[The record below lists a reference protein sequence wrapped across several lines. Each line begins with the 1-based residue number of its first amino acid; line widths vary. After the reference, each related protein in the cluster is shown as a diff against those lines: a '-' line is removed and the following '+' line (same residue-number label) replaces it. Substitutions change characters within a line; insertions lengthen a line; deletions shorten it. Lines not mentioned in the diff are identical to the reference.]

1 MAGDL
6 TRQGDTAGRGRA
18 PGKRNPLHNAPVQ
31 PRLAPCFFCYDEKGS
46 NMTSVGVRR
55 SRRLGR
61 GGIRRLVP
69 LAAVATA
76 GALLLSACGGSGSDS
91 GGNSKSLTF
100 WISTVP
106 GQDAGWKKMVA
117 QYKKETGVD
126 VKLVNIPYDGYAP
139 KLRNAAQANSLP
151 DVATVPALDPIWS
164 NKLIDLSDI
173 ANNKSNKINANF
185 LAKDSS
191 GKVLAIPS
199 DVTASGM
206 FINKTLF
213 EKAGVAV
220 PTSPQDTW
228 TWTDFIKAADEVREK
243 TKAKYSLTFDQSPS
257 RLRAM
262 VYEMGGKY
270 VHADSSGKF
279 SVDAAT
285 KKAVDYFVGLNDDKT
300 MPKSVWTSGAD
311 PSAMFQSG
319 DVVAYWSGV
328 WQVPAFAESIKKFE
342 WASVPTPAQPVQASD
357 VNSGGMTVGFN
368 NNADAATAATKFL
381 TWLYEPAHYQ
391 ALCEASGFLPVES
404 GLNPKYPFK
413 SEAAQAAFKLYNESI
428 PLYDPISGY
437 FNSAQTNWVLKGKSL
452 TEDPTKTE
460 LGKAINGQQSADKAL
475 ENIVAGYNQQVGG

>member
-1 MAGDL
+1 M
-6 TRQGDTAGRGRA
+6 R
-18 PGKRNPLHNAPVQ
+18 
-31 PRLAPCFFCYDEKGS
+31 RLA
-46 NMTSVGVRR
+46 
-55 SRRLGR
+55 
-61 GGIRRLVP
+61 P

-76 GALLLSACGGSGSDS
+76 GVMLLSACGGGSGS
-91 GGNSKSLTF
+91 GGTSKSLTF

-117 QYKKETGVD
+117 QYKKETGVNL
-126 VKLVNIPYDGYAP
+126 KLVNIPYDGYTT
-139 KLRNAAQANSLP
+139 KLHNAAQANSLP
-151 DVATVPALDPIWS
+151 DVAAVPALDPIWS
-164 NKLIDLSDI
+164 SKLIDLKSI
-173 ANNKSNKINANF
+173 ANNATNKINANF

-213 EKAGVAV
+213 EKAGVSF
-220 PTSPQDTW
+220 PTSPAKTW
-228 TWTDFIKAADEVREK
+228 TWDDFIKAANEVREK
-243 TKAKYSLTFDQSPS
+243 TKSKYSLTFDQSPS

-262 VYEMGGKY
+262 VYEMGGQY
-270 VHADSSGKF
+270 VHADDSGKF

-285 KKAVDYFVGLNDDKT
+285 KKAVNTFVGWNDDKT

-328 WQVPAFAESIKKFE
+328 WQVASFADSIKKFQ

-357 VNSGGMTVGFN
+357 VNSGGLTVGFN
-368 NNADAATAATKFL
+368 NNADASAAATKFL
-381 TWLYEPAHYQ
+381 SWLYEPAHYQ

-404 GLNPKYPFK
+404 GLTPKYPFK
-413 SEAAQAAFKLYNESI
+413 SEAAQAAYKLYNESI
-428 PLYDPISGY
+428 PLYAPISGY
-437 FNSAQTNWVLKGKSL
+437 FSSAQSNWVLKGKTL

>member
-1 MAGDL
+1 
-6 TRQGDTAGRGRA
+6 
-18 PGKRNPLHNAPVQ
+18 
-31 PRLAPCFFCYDEKGS
+31 
-46 NMTSVGVRR
+46 MTTVGVRR

-61 GGIRRLVP
+61 GGISRLVP
-69 LAAVATA
+69 LAAGAAA
-76 GALLLSACGGSGSDS
+76 GALLLSACGSGSGS
-91 GGNSKSLTF
+91 GGTSKSLTF

-117 QYKKETGVD
+117 QYKKETGVN
-126 VKLVNIPYDGYAP
+126 VKLVNIPYDGYTT
-139 KLRNAAQANSLP
+139 KLHNAAQANSLP
-151 DVATVPALDPIWS
+151 DVAAVPALDPIWS
-164 NKLIDLSDI
+164 SKLIDLSSI
-173 ANNKSNKINANF
+173 ANNKTNKINANF
-185 LAKDSS
+185 VAKDSS
-191 GKVLAIPS
+191 GKVLSIPS

-206 FINKTLF
+206 FINKSLF
-213 EKAGVAV
+213 EEAGVSF
-220 PTSPQDTW
+220 PTSPDKTW
-228 TWTDFIKAADEVREK
+228 TWDDFIAAANKVREK

-270 VHADSSGKF
+270 VHADDSGKF
-279 SVDAAT
+279 SVDEAT
-285 KKAVDYFVGLNDDKT
+285 KKAVNTFVGWNDDKT

-319 DVVAYWSGV
+319 DVVAFWSGV

-368 NNADAATAATKFL
+368 NNGDAATAATKFL
-381 TWLYEPAHYQ
+381 SWLYEPAHYQ

-404 GLNPKYPFK
+404 GLNPKYPFT

-428 PLYDPISGY
+428 PLYAPISGY
-437 FNSAQTNWVLKGKSL
+437 FSGAQTNWVLKGKSL

>member
-1 MAGDL
+1 
-6 TRQGDTAGRGRA
+6 
-18 PGKRNPLHNAPVQ
+18 
-31 PRLAPCFFCYDEKGS
+31 
-46 NMTSVGVRR
+46 MTTVGVRR

-61 GGIRRLVP
+61 GGIRRLVR

-91 GGNSKSLTF
+91 GGNAKSLTF

-206 FINKTLF
+206 FINETLF
-213 EKAGVAV
+213 KKAGVSF
-220 PTSPQDTW
+220 PTSPQKTW
-228 TWTDFIKAADEVREK
+228 TWTDFIAAANKVREK
-243 TKAKYSLTFDQSPS
+243 TGAKYSLTFDQSPS

-279 SVDAAT
+279 SADAAT
-285 KKAVDYFVGLNDDKT
+285 KKAVNYFVGLNDDKT

-328 WQVPAFAESIKKFE
+328 WQVPAFAESIKKFD

-357 VNSGGMTVGFN
+357 VNSGGLTVGFN
-368 NNADAATAATKFL
+368 NNGEAATAATKFL
-381 TWLYEPAHYQ
+381 SWLYEPAHYQ

-404 GLNPKYPFK
+404 GLNPKYPFT

-428 PLYDPISGY
+428 PLYAPISGY
-437 FNSAQTNWVLKGKSL
+437 FNTAQTNWVLKGKSL

>member
-1 MAGDL
+1 
-6 TRQGDTAGRGRA
+6 
-18 PGKRNPLHNAPVQ
+18 
-31 PRLAPCFFCYDEKGS
+31 
-46 NMTSVGVRR
+46 MTNVGVRR
-55 SRRLGR
+55 SRRLG
-61 GGIRRLVP
+61 GGIGRLVP

-76 GALLLSACGGSGSDS
+76 GALLLSACGSGSDS
-91 GGNSKSLTF
+91 GGTSKSLTF

-117 QYKKETGVD
+117 QYKKETGVN
-126 VKLVNIPYDGYAP
+126 VKLVNIPYDGYAT
-139 KLRNAAQANSLP
+139 KLHNAAQANSLP
-151 DVATVPALDPIWS
+151 DVAAVPALDPIWS
-164 NKLIDLSDI
+164 SKLIDLSSI
-173 ANNKSNKINANF
+173 ANNKTNKINANF

-191 GKVLAIPS
+191 GKVLSIPS
-199 DVTASGM
+199 DVTASGLY
-206 FINKTLF
+206 INKSLF
-213 EKAGVAV
+213 EKAGVSF
-220 PTSPQDTW
+220 PTSPQNTW

-262 VYEMGGKY
+262 VYEMGGQY
-270 VHADSSGKF
+270 VHADDSGKF
-279 SVDAAT
+279 SVDDAT
-285 KKAVDYFVGLNDDKT
+285 KKAVNTFVGWNDDKT

-368 NNADAATAATKFL
+368 NNADASAAAKKFL
-381 TWLYEPAHYQ
+381 SWLYEPAHYQ

-404 GLNPKYPFK
+404 GLNPTYPFK

-428 PLYDPISGY
+428 PLYAPISGY
-437 FNSAQTNWVLKGKSL
+437 FNGAQTNWVLKGKSL

>member
-1 MAGDL
+1 
-6 TRQGDTAGRGRA
+6 
-18 PGKRNPLHNAPVQ
+18 
-31 PRLAPCFFCYDEKGS
+31 
-46 NMTSVGVRR
+46 MTTVGVRR
-55 SRRLGR
+55 SRRIGP
-61 GGIRRLVP
+61 GGMRRLAP

-76 GALLLSACGGSGSDS
+76 GALLLTACGGDSDS
-91 GGNSKSLTF
+91 GGTSKSLTF

-117 QYKKETGVD
+117 DYKKETGVA
-126 VKLVNIPYDGYAP
+126 VKLVNIPYDGYTT
-139 KLRNAAQANSLP
+139 KLHNAAQANSLP
-151 DVATVPALDPIWS
+151 DVAAVPALDPIWS
-164 NKLIDLSDI
+164 NKLIDLASI
-173 ANNKSNKINANF
+173 ANNATNKINPNF

-206 FINKTLF
+206 YINKTLF
-213 EKAGVAV
+213 EKAGVSYPA
-220 PTSPQDTW
+220 SPDKTW
-228 TWTDFIKAADEVREK
+228 TWTDFIKAANEVREK

-262 VYEMGGKY
+262 VYEMGGQY
-270 VHADSSGKF
+270 VHADDSGKF
-279 SVDAAT
+279 SVDEAT
-285 KKAVDYFVGLNDDKT
+285 KKAVNTFVGWNDDKT

-328 WQVPAFAESIKKFE
+328 WQVPAFADSIKKFE
-342 WASVPTPAQPVQASD
+342 WASVPTPAEPVQASD
-357 VNSGGMTVGFN
+357 VNSGGNVVGFN
-368 NNADAATAATKFL
+368 NNADASAAAKKFL
-381 TWLYEPAHYQ
+381 SWLYEPAHYQ

-404 GLNPKYPFK
+404 GLNPTYPFK

-428 PLYDPISGY
+428 PLYAPISGY
-437 FNSAQTNWVLKGKSL
+437 FNGAQTNWVLKGKSL

>member
-1 MAGDL
+1 
-6 TRQGDTAGRGRA
+6 
-18 PGKRNPLHNAPVQ
+18 
-31 PRLAPCFFCYDEKGS
+31 
-46 NMTSVGVRR
+46 MTSVGVRR

-61 GGIRRLVP
+61 GGIRRVVP

-76 GALLLSACGGSGSDS
+76 GALLLSACGSGSDS
-91 GGNSKSLTF
+91 GGNAKSLTF

-106 GQDAGWKKMVA
+106 GQDAGWKNAVA
-117 QYKKETGVD
+117 QYKKETGVAI
-126 VKLVNIPYDGYAP
+126 KLVNIPYDGYP
-139 KLRNAAQANSLP
+139 TKLHNAAQANSLP

-164 NKLIDLSDI
+164 SKLIDLSSI

-199 DVTASGM
+199 DVTASGLY
-206 FINKTLF
+206 INKTLF
-213 EKAGVAV
+213 EKAGVTFPA
-220 PTSPQDTW
+220 SPQKTW
-228 TWTDFIKAADEVREK
+228 TWTDFIKAANTVREK

-279 SVDAAT
+279 SVDEAT
-285 KKAVDYFVGLNDDKT
+285 KKAVNTFVGWNDDKT

-357 VNSGGMTVGFN
+357 VNSGGLTVGFN
-368 NNADAATAATKFL
+368 NNGEAATAASKFL
-381 TWLYEPAHYQ
+381 SWLYEPAHYQ

-404 GLNPKYPFK
+404 GLNPKYPFT
-413 SEAAQAAFKLYNESI
+413 SPAAQAAFKLYNESI
-428 PLYDPISGY
+428 PLYAPISGY
-437 FNSAQTNWVLKGKSL
+437 FNTAQTEWVLKGKSL

-460 LGKAINGQQSADKAL
+460 LGKAINGQQSPDKAL

>member
-1 MAGDL
+1 MAGDP
-6 TRQGDTAGRGRA
+6 TRQGDAAGRGRA
-18 PGKRNPLHNAPVQ
+18 PGKRNSLHNAPVP
-31 PRLAPCFFCYDEKGS
+31 PRLAPCFFRNDEKGS
-46 NMTSVGVRR
+46 KMTTVGVRR

-61 GGIRRLVP
+61 GGMRRLVP

-76 GALLLSACGGSGSDS
+76 GALLLSACGSGSGS
-91 GGNSKSLTF
+91 GGNAKSLTF

-117 QYKKETGVD
+117 QYKKEKGVN
-126 VKLVNIPYDGYAP
+126 VKLVNIPYDGYST
-139 KLRNAAQANSLP
+139 KLHNAAQANSLP

-164 NKLIDLSDI
+164 SKLIDLSSI

-199 DVTASGM
+199 DVTASGL
-206 FINKTLF
+206 FINQTLF
-213 EKAGVAV
+213 KKAGVSFPA
-220 PTSPQDTW
+220 SPQKTW
-228 TWTDFIKAADEVREK
+228 TWTDFIAAANKVREK
-243 TKAKYSLTFDQSPS
+243 TGAKYSLTFDQSPS

-270 VHADSSGKF
+270 IHADSSGKF
-279 SVDAAT
+279 SADAAT
-285 KKAVDYFVGLNDDKT
+285 KKAVNTFVGWNDDKT

-311 PSAMFQSG
+311 PAAMFQSG

-328 WQVPAFAESIKKFE
+328 WQVPAFAESIKKFD

-357 VNSGGMTVGFN
+357 VNSGGLTVGFN
-368 NNADAATAATKFL
+368 NNGDAATAATKFL
-381 TWLYEPAHYQ
+381 SWLYEPAHYQ

-404 GLNPKYPFK
+404 GLNPKYPFT

-428 PLYDPISGY
+428 PLYAPISGY
-437 FNSAQTNWVLKGKSL
+437 FNTAQTNWVLKGKSL

-475 ENIVAGYNQQVGG
+475 QNIVDGYNQQVGG

>member
-1 MAGDL
+1 
-6 TRQGDTAGRGRA
+6 
-18 PGKRNPLHNAPVQ
+18 
-31 PRLAPCFFCYDEKGS
+31 
-46 NMTSVGVRR
+46 MTTVGVRR

-69 LAAVATA
+69 LAAVASA
-76 GALLLSACGGSGSDS
+76 GALLLSACGSGSDS

-117 QYKKETGVD
+117 QYKKETGVS
-126 VKLVNIPYDGYAP
+126 VKLVNIPYDGYTT
-139 KLRNAAQANSLP
+139 KLHNAAQANSLP

-164 NKLIDLSDI
+164 NKLIDLKSI

-206 FINKTLF
+206 FINKSLF
-213 EKAGVAV
+213 KKAGVSFPA
-220 PTSPQDTW
+220 SPQKTW
-228 TWTDFIKAADEVREK
+228 TWTDFIAAANKVREK
-243 TKAKYSLTFDQSPS
+243 TGAKYSLTFDQSPS

-279 SVDAAT
+279 SADAAT
-285 KKAVDYFVGLNDDKT
+285 KKAVKYFVGLNDDKT

-311 PSAMFQSG
+311 PAAMFQSG

-328 WQVPAFAESIKKFE
+328 WQVPAFAESIKKFD

-357 VNSGGMTVGFN
+357 VNSGGLTVGFN
-368 NNADAATAATKFL
+368 NNGDAATAGTKFL
-381 TWLYEPAHYQ
+381 SWLYEPAHYQ

-404 GLNPKYPFK
+404 GLNPKYPFT

-428 PLYDPISGY
+428 PLYAPISGY
-437 FNSAQTNWVLKGKSL
+437 FNTAQTNWVLKGKSI

-475 ENIVAGYNQQVGG
+475 QNIVDGYNQQVGG

>member
-1 MAGDL
+1 
-6 TRQGDTAGRGRA
+6 
-18 PGKRNPLHNAPVQ
+18 
-31 PRLAPCFFCYDEKGS
+31 
-46 NMTSVGVRR
+46 MTTVGVRR

-69 LAAVATA
+69 LAAGAAA
-76 GALLLSACGGSGSDS
+76 GALLLSACGSGSDS
-91 GGNSKSLTF
+91 GGTSKSLTF

-106 GQDAGWKKMVA
+106 GQDAGWKKVVA
-117 QYKKETGVD
+117 DYKKDAGVS
-126 VKLVNIPYDGYAP
+126 VKLVNIPYDGYAT
-139 KLRNAAQANSLP
+139 KLHNAAQANSLP
-151 DVATVPALDPIWS
+151 DVAAVPALDPIWS
-164 NKLIDLSDI
+164 SKLIDLASI
-173 ANNKSNKINANF
+173 ANNKANKINANF

-199 DVTASGM
+199 DVTASGLY
-206 FINKTLF
+206 INKSLF
-213 EKAGVAV
+213 EKAGVAF
-220 PTSPQDTW
+220 PASPDKTW
-228 TWTDFIKAADEVREK
+228 TWTDFIAAANKVREK

-262 VYEMGGKY
+262 VYEMGGQY

-279 SVDAAT
+279 SVDEAT
-285 KKAVDYFVGLNDDKT
+285 KKAVNTFVGWNDDKT

-357 VNSGGMTVGFN
+357 VNSGGNVVGFN
-368 NNADAATAATKFL
+368 NNADASAAAKKFL
-381 TWLYEPAHYQ
+381 SWLYEPAHYQ

-404 GLNPKYPFK
+404 GLNPKYPFT

-428 PLYDPISGY
+428 PLYAPISGY
-437 FNSAQTNWVLKGKSL
+437 FNGAQTNWVLKGKSL

>member
-1 MAGDL
+1 
-6 TRQGDTAGRGRA
+6 
-18 PGKRNPLHNAPVQ
+18 
-31 PRLAPCFFCYDEKGS
+31 
-46 NMTSVGVRR
+46 MTTVGVRR
-55 SRRLGR
+55 SSRLGR
-61 GGIRRLVP
+61 GGMRRLVP
-69 LAAVATA
+69 LAAVASA
-76 GALLLSACGGSGSDS
+76 GALLLSACGGGGDS
-91 GGNSKSLTF
+91 GGTSKSLTF

-117 QYKKETGVD
+117 QYKKEAGVD
-126 VKLVNIPYDGYAP
+126 VKLVNIPYDGYTA
-139 KLRNAAQANSLP
+139 KLHNAAQANSLP
-151 DVATVPALDPIWS
+151 DVAAVPALDPIWS
-164 NKLIDLSDI
+164 SKLVDLKSI
-173 ANNKSNKINANF
+173 ANNATNKINPNF

-206 FINKTLF
+206 FINKSLF
-213 EKAGVAV
+213 EKAGVSF
-220 PTSPQDTW
+220 PTSPAKTW
-228 TWTDFIKAADEVREK
+228 TWDDFIKAANEVREK

-262 VYEMGGKY
+262 VYEMGGQY
-270 VHADSSGKF
+270 VHADDSGKF

-285 KKAVDYFVGLNDDKT
+285 KKAVNTFVGWNDDKT

-357 VNSGGMTVGFN
+357 VNSGGLTVGFN
-368 NNADAATAATKFL
+368 NNADASAAATKFL
-381 TWLYEPAHYQ
+381 SWLYEPAHYQ

-413 SEAAQAAFKLYNESI
+413 SEAAQAAYKLYNESI
-428 PLYDPISGY
+428 PLYAPISGY
-437 FNSAQTNWVLKGKSL
+437 FSSAQSNWVLKGKTL

>member
-1 MAGDL
+1 MI
-6 TRQGDTAGRGRA
+6 T
-18 PGKRNPLHNAPVQ
+18 
-31 PRLAPCFFCYDEKGS
+31 
-46 NMTSVGVRR
+46 VGVRR

-61 GGIRRLVP
+61 GGMRRLVP

-76 GALLLSACGGSGSDS
+76 GGLLLSACGGGSES
-91 GGNSKSLTF
+91 GGTSKNLTF

-117 QYKKETGVD
+117 QYEKETGVK
-126 VKLVNIPYDGYAP
+126 VKLVNIPYDGYTT
-139 KLRNAAQANSLP
+139 KLHNAAQANSLP
-151 DVATVPALDPIWS
+151 DAATVPALDPIWS
-164 NKLIDLSDI
+164 NKLIDLSSI
-173 ANNKSNKINANF
+173 ADKKSNNINANF
-185 LAKDSS
+185 LAKDKS

-206 FINKTLF
+206 FINKSLF
-213 EKAGVAV
+213 EKAGVSF
-220 PTSPQDTW
+220 PTSPQKTW
-228 TWTDFIKAADEVREK
+228 TWTEFIKAADKVREK

-270 VHADSSGKF
+270 VHADDSGKF

-285 KKAVDYFVGLNDDKT
+285 KKAVNTFVGWNDDKT

-357 VNSGGMTVGFN
+357 VNSGGLTVGFN
-368 NNADAATAATKFL
+368 NNADAATAAKKFL

-404 GLNPKYPFK
+404 GLSPKYPFK

-437 FNSAQTNWVLKGKSL
+437 FNGAQTQWVLNGKSL

>member
-1 MAGDL
+1 
-6 TRQGDTAGRGRA
+6 
-18 PGKRNPLHNAPVQ
+18 
-31 PRLAPCFFCYDEKGS
+31 
-46 NMTSVGVRR
+46 MTTVGVRR

-61 GGIRRLVP
+61 GGMRRLVP

-76 GALLLSACGGSGSDS
+76 GALLLSACGSGSES
-91 GGNSKSLTF
+91 GGTSKSLTF

-117 QYKKETGVD
+117 QYKKEAGVD
-126 VKLVNIPYDGYAP
+126 VKLVNIPYEGYTT
-139 KLRNAAQANSLP
+139 KLHNAAQANSLP
-151 DVATVPALDPIWS
+151 DVAAVPALDPIWS
-164 NKLIDLSDI
+164 NKLIDLSSI

-206 FINKTLF
+206 FINKSLF
-213 EKAGVAV
+213 EKAGVSF
-220 PTSPQDTW
+220 PTSPEKTW
-228 TWTDFIKAADEVREK
+228 TWKEFIKAANEVRAK

-270 VHADSSGKF
+270 VHADDSGKF
-279 SVDAAT
+279 SADAAT
-285 KKAVDYFVGLNDDKT
+285 KKAVNYFVGLNDDKT

-342 WASVPTPAQPVQASD
+342 WASVPTPAEPVQASD
-357 VNSGGMTVGFN
+357 VNSGGLTVGFN
-368 NNADAATAATKFL
+368 NNADAAAAAEKFL
-381 TWLYEPAHYQ
+381 SWLYEPDHYR

-404 GLNPKYPFK
+404 DLNPKYPFK

-452 TEDPTKTE
+452 TEDPTKAE
-460 LGKAINGQQSADKAL
+460 LGKAINGEQSADKAL

>member
-1 MAGDL
+1 
-6 TRQGDTAGRGRA
+6 
-18 PGKRNPLHNAPVQ
+18 
-31 PRLAPCFFCYDEKGS
+31 
-46 NMTSVGVRR
+46 MTTVGVRR

-61 GGIRRLVP
+61 GGMRRLVP
-69 LAAVATA
+69 LTA
-76 GALLLSACGGSGSDS
+76 GVSAAALLLSACGSGSES
-91 GGNSKSLTF
+91 GGTSKSLTF

-117 QYKKETGVD
+117 QYEKETGVK
-126 VKLVNIPYDGYAP
+126 VKLVNIPYDGYDA

-151 DVATVPALDPIWS
+151 DVAAVPALDPIWS
-164 NKLIDLSDI
+164 NKLIDLSSI
-173 ANNKSNKINANF
+173 ANDKTNKINANF

-191 GKVLAIPS
+191 GKVLSIPS

-206 FINKTLF
+206 FINKSLF
-213 EKAGVAV
+213 EKAGVSF
-220 PTSPQDTW
+220 PTSPDKTW
-228 TWTDFIKAADEVREK
+228 TWTDFIKAANEVREK

-270 VHADSSGKF
+270 VHADDSGKF

-285 KKAVDYFVGLNDDKT
+285 KKAVNTFVGWNDDKT

-357 VNSGGMTVGFN
+357 VNSGGMTVGFD
-368 NNADAATAATKFL
+368 NNADASAAAKKFL
-381 TWLYEPAHYQ
+381 SWLYEPDHYR

-413 SEAAQAAFKLYNESI
+413 SEAAQAAYKLYNESI

-437 FNSAQTNWVLKGKSL
+437 FNSAQTSWVLKGKSL

-475 ENIVAGYNQQVGG
+475 ENIVASYNQQVGG

>member
-1 MAGDL
+1 
-6 TRQGDTAGRGRA
+6 
-18 PGKRNPLHNAPVQ
+18 
-31 PRLAPCFFCYDEKGS
+31 
-46 NMTSVGVRR
+46 MTTVGVRR

-61 GGIRRLVP
+61 GGVRRLVP
-69 LAAVATA
+69 LAAGVSAA
-76 GALLLSACGGSGSDS
+76 ALLLSACGGGDSDS
-91 GGNSKSLTF
+91 GGTSKSLTF

-117 QYKKETGVD
+117 QYEKETGVK
-126 VKLVNIPYDGYAP
+126 VKLVNIPYDGYAT
-139 KLRNAAQANSLP
+139 KLRNSAQANSLP
-151 DVATVPALDPIWS
+151 DVAAVPALDPIWS

-173 ANNKSNKINANF
+173 ANNKTNKINANF
-185 LAKDSS
+185 VAKDSS
-191 GKVLAIPS
+191 GKVLSIPS

-206 FINKTLF
+206 FINKSLF
-213 EKAGVAV
+213 EKAGVAY
-220 PTSPQDTW
+220 PTSPDKTW
-228 TWTDFIKAADEVREK
+228 SWDEFIKAANEVREK

-270 VHADSSGKF
+270 VHADDSGKF

-285 KKAVDYFVGLNDDKT
+285 KKAVKTFVGWNDDKT

-328 WQVPAFAESIKKFE
+328 WQVAAYSESITKFE

-368 NNADAATAATKFL
+368 NNADAAAAAKKFL
-381 TWLYEPAHYQ
+381 SWLYEPDHYKT
-391 ALCEASGFLPVES
+391 LCETSGFLPVES

-452 TEDPTKTE
+452 ADDPTKAE
-460 LGKAINGQQSADKAL
+460 LGKAINGEQSSDKAL
-475 ENIVAGYNQQVGG
+475 QNIVDGYNQQVGG

>member
-1 MAGDL
+1 
-6 TRQGDTAGRGRA
+6 
-18 PGKRNPLHNAPVQ
+18 
-31 PRLAPCFFCYDEKGS
+31 
-46 NMTSVGVRR
+46 MTSVGVRR

-61 GGIRRLVP
+61 GGIRRVIP

-76 GALLLSACGGSGSDS
+76 GALLLSACGGSGSGS

-117 QYKKETGVD
+117 QYKKEAGVD
-126 VKLVNIPYDGYAP
+126 VKLVNIPYDGYTT
-139 KLRNAAQANSLP
+139 KLHNAAQANSLP
-151 DVATVPALDPIWS
+151 DVAAVPALDPIWS
-164 NKLIDLSDI
+164 NKLIDLSSI

-191 GKVLAIPS
+191 GKVLSIPS
-199 DVTASGM
+199 DVTASGL
-206 FINKTLF
+206 FINETLF
-213 EKAGVAV
+213 KKAGVAF
-220 PTSPQDTW
+220 PTSPSKTW
-228 TWTDFIKAADEVREK
+228 TWKDFIAAANKVREK
-243 TKAKYSLTFDQSPS
+243 TGAKYSLTFDQSPS

-270 VHADSSGKF
+270 VHADDSGKF

-285 KKAVDYFVGLNDDKT
+285 KKAVKYFVGLNDDKT

-328 WQVPAFAESIKKFE
+328 WQVPAFAESIKKFD
-342 WASVPTPAQPVQASD
+342 WASVPTPAEPVQASD

-368 NNADAATAATKFL
+368 NNADAAAAATKFL
-381 TWLYEPAHYQ
+381 SWLYEPAHYQ

-404 GLNPKYPFK
+404 GLNPKYPFT

-428 PLYDPISGY
+428 PLYAPISGY

-475 ENIVAGYNQQVGG
+475 ENIVAGYNQQVGGAS

>member
-1 MAGDL
+1 
-6 TRQGDTAGRGRA
+6 
-18 PGKRNPLHNAPVQ
+18 
-31 PRLAPCFFCYDEKGS
+31 
-46 NMTSVGVRR
+46 MTTVGVRR

-61 GGIRRLVP
+61 GGMRRLVP

-76 GALLLSACGGSGSDS
+76 GALLLSACGGSDSGS

-117 QYKKETGVD
+117 QYKKETGVK

-164 NKLIDLSDI
+164 NKLIDLSSI

-206 FINKTLF
+206 FINETLF
-213 EKAGVAV
+213 KKAGVAF
-220 PTSPQDTW
+220 PTSPQKTW
-228 TWTDFIKAADEVREK
+228 TWTDFIAAANKVREK
-243 TKAKYSLTFDQSPS
+243 TGAKYSLTFDQSPS

-279 SVDAAT
+279 SADAAT
-285 KKAVDYFVGLNDDKT
+285 KKAVNYFVGLNDDKT

-328 WQVPAFAESIKKFE
+328 WQVPAFAESIKKFD

-357 VNSGGMTVGFN
+357 VNSGGLTVGFN
-368 NNADAATAATKFL
+368 NNGDAATAATKFL
-381 TWLYEPAHYQ
+381 SWLYEPAHYQ

-404 GLNPKYPFK
+404 GLNPKYPFT

-428 PLYDPISGY
+428 PLYAPISGY
-437 FNSAQTNWVLKGKSL
+437 FNTAQTNWVLKGKSL

-475 ENIVAGYNQQVGG
+475 ENIVSGYNQQVGG

>member
-1 MAGDL
+1 MKA
-6 TRQGDTAGRGRA
+6 TRPGEAA
-18 PGKRNPLHNAPVQ
+18 PPGKRNLLQNAPVP
-31 PRLAPCFFCYDEKGS
+31 PRLAPCSVQYDEKGS
-46 NMTSVGVRR
+46 KMTSVGVRR

-61 GGIRRLVP
+61 GGIRRVLP

-76 GALLLSACGGSGSDS
+76 GALLLSACGSGSGS
-91 GGNSKSLTF
+91 GGTSKSLTF

-106 GQDAGWKKMVA
+106 GQDAGWKKLVA
-117 QYKKETGVD
+117 QYKKETGVA
-126 VKLVNIPYDGYAP
+126 VKLVNIPYDGYP
-139 KLRNAAQANSLP
+139 TKLHNAAQANSLP
-151 DVATVPALDPIWS
+151 DVAAVPALDPIWS
-164 NKLIDLSDI
+164 SKLIDLSSI

-191 GKVLAIPS
+191 GKVLSIPS
-199 DVTASGM
+199 DVTASGL

-213 EKAGVAV
+213 KQAGVAF
-220 PTSPQDTW
+220 PTSPQNTW
-228 TWTDFIKAADEVREK
+228 TWTDFIAAANKVREK

-262 VYEMGGKY
+262 VYEMGGQY

-279 SVDAAT
+279 SVDDAT
-285 KKAVDYFVGLNDDKT
+285 KKAVNTFVGWNDDKT

-328 WQVPAFAESIKKFE
+328 WQVASFADSIKKFD

-368 NNADAATAATKFL
+368 NNGDAAAAATKFL
-381 TWLYEPAHYQ
+381 SWLYEPAHYQ
-391 ALCEASGFLPVES
+391 VLCETSGFLPVES
-404 GLNPKYPFK
+404 GLNPKYPFT
-413 SEAAQAAFKLYNESI
+413 SEAAQAAFKLYNQEI
-428 PLYDPISGY
+428 PLYAPISGY
-437 FNSAQTNWVLKGKSL
+437 FNTAQTNWVLKGKSL

>member
-1 MAGDL
+1 
-6 TRQGDTAGRGRA
+6 
-18 PGKRNPLHNAPVQ
+18 
-31 PRLAPCFFCYDEKGS
+31 
-46 NMTSVGVRR
+46 MTTVGVRR

-69 LAAVATA
+69 LAAGAAA
-76 GALLLSACGGSGSDS
+76 GALLLSACGSGSGS
-91 GGNSKSLTF
+91 GGTSKSLTF

-117 QYKKETGVD
+117 QYKKETGVN
-126 VKLVNIPYDGYAP
+126 VKLVNIPYDGYTT
-139 KLRNAAQANSLP
+139 KLHNAAQANSLP
-151 DVATVPALDPIWS
+151 DVAAVPALDPIWS
-164 NKLIDLSDI
+164 SKLIDLSSI
-173 ANNKSNKINANF
+173 ADNKTNKINANF

-191 GKVLAIPS
+191 GKVLSIPS

-206 FINKTLF
+206 FINKSLF
-213 EKAGVAV
+213 EKAGVSFPA
-220 PTSPQDTW
+220 SPDKTW

-262 VYEMGGKY
+262 VYEMGGQY
-270 VHADSSGKF
+270 VHADDSGKF
-279 SVDAAT
+279 SVDEAT
-285 KKAVDYFVGLNDDKT
+285 KKAVNTFVGWNDDKT

-368 NNADAATAATKFL
+368 NNADASAAATKFL
-381 TWLYEPAHYQ
+381 SWLYEPAHYQ

-404 GLNPKYPFK
+404 GLNPKYPFT

-428 PLYDPISGY
+428 PLYAPISGY
-437 FNSAQTNWVLKGKSL
+437 FSGAQTNWVLKGKSL

>member
-1 MAGDL
+1 
-6 TRQGDTAGRGRA
+6 
-18 PGKRNPLHNAPVQ
+18 
-31 PRLAPCFFCYDEKGS
+31 
-46 NMTSVGVRR
+46 MTTVGVRR
-55 SRRLGR
+55 SSRLGR
-61 GGIRRLVP
+61 GGMRRLVP

-76 GALLLSACGGSGSDS
+76 GALLLSACGGGSDS
-91 GGNSKSLTF
+91 GGTSKSLTF

-126 VKLVNIPYDGYAP
+126 VKLVNIPYEGYTT
-139 KLRNAAQANSLP
+139 KLNNAAQANSLP
-151 DVATVPALDPIWS
+151 DVAAVPALDPIWS
-164 NKLIDLSDI
+164 SKLLDLSSI
-173 ANNKSNKINANF
+173 ANNKTNNINANF

-206 FINKTLF
+206 FINKSLF
-213 EKAGVAV
+213 EKAGVAF
-220 PTSPQDTW
+220 PTSPQKTW
-228 TWTDFIKAADEVREK
+228 TWDDFIKAANTVREK

-262 VYEMGGKY
+262 VYEMGGQY
-270 VHADSSGKF
+270 VHADDSGKF

-285 KKAVDYFVGLNDDKT
+285 KKAVNYFVGLNDDKT

-328 WQVPAFAESIKKFE
+328 WQVPAFAESVKKFE

-357 VNSGGMTVGFN
+357 VNSGGLTVGFN
-368 NNADAATAATKFL
+368 NNADAAGAATKFL
-381 TWLYEPAHYQ
+381 SWLFEPAHYQ

-404 GLNPKYPFK
+404 GLTPKYPFK
-413 SEAAQAAFKLYNESI
+413 SEAAQAAYRLYNESI
-428 PLYDPISGY
+428 PLYAPISGY
-437 FNSAQTNWVLKGKSL
+437 FGSAQTNWVLKGKTL

>member
-1 MAGDL
+1 
-6 TRQGDTAGRGRA
+6 
-18 PGKRNPLHNAPVQ
+18 
-31 PRLAPCFFCYDEKGS
+31 
-46 NMTSVGVRR
+46 MTTVGVRR
-55 SRRLGR
+55 SSRLGR
-61 GGIRRLVP
+61 GGMRRLVP
-69 LAAVATA
+69 LAAVASA
-76 GALLLSACGGSGSDS
+76 GALLLTACGGGGDS
-91 GGNSKSLTF
+91 GGTSKKLTF

-117 QYKKETGVD
+117 QYKKEAGVD
-126 VKLVNIPYDGYAP
+126 VKLVNIPYDGYTT
-139 KLRNAAQANSLP
+139 KLHNAAQANSLP
-151 DVATVPALDPIWS
+151 DVAAVPALDPIWS
-164 NKLIDLSDI
+164 NKLLDLSSI
-173 ANNKSNKINANF
+173 ANNKSNNINANF

-191 GKVLAIPS
+191 GKVLSIPS

-206 FINKTLF
+206 FINKSLF
-213 EKAGVAV
+213 EKAGVSF
-220 PTSPQDTW
+220 PTEPSKTW

-262 VYEMGGKY
+262 VYEMGGQY
-270 VHADSSGKF
+270 VHADDSGKF
-279 SVDAAT
+279 SVDEAT
-285 KKAVDYFVGLNDDKT
+285 KKAVNTFVGWNDDKT

-368 NNADAATAATKFL
+368 NNGDAAKAATKFL
-381 TWLYEPAHYQ
+381 SWLYEPAHYQ

-404 GLNPKYPFK
+404 GLTPKYPFT

-428 PLYDPISGY
+428 PLYAPISGY
-437 FNSAQTNWVLKGKSL
+437 FSSAQTNWVLKGKSL

-460 LGKAINGQQSADKAL
+460 LGKAINGQQTADKAL

>member
-1 MAGDL
+1 
-6 TRQGDTAGRGRA
+6 
-18 PGKRNPLHNAPVQ
+18 
-31 PRLAPCFFCYDEKGS
+31 
-46 NMTSVGVRR
+46 MTTVGVRR
-55 SRRLGR
+55 SSRLGR
-61 GGIRRLVP
+61 GGMRRLAP

-76 GALLLSACGGSGSDS
+76 GALLLSACGGGSDS
-91 GGNSKSLTF
+91 GGTSKSLTF

-117 QYKKETGVD
+117 QYEKETGVK
-126 VKLVNIPYDGYAP
+126 VKLVNIPYDGYTT
-139 KLRNAAQANSLP
+139 KLHNAAQANSLP
-151 DVATVPALDPIWS
+151 DVAAVPALDPIWS
-164 NKLIDLSDI
+164 NKLIDLSSI
-173 ANNKSNKINANF
+173 ANNKTNKINANF

-191 GKVLAIPS
+191 GKVLSIPS

-206 FINKTLF
+206 FINKSLF
-213 EKAGVAV
+213 EKAGVSY
-220 PTSPQDTW
+220 PTSPEKTW
-228 TWTDFIKAADEVREK
+228 TWTDFIKAANEVREK

-270 VHADSSGKF
+270 VHADDSGKF
-279 SVDAAT
+279 SVDEAT
-285 KKAVDYFVGLNDDKT
+285 KKAVNYFVGLNDDKT

-368 NNADAATAATKFL
+368 NNADASAAAKKFL
-381 TWLYEPAHYQ
+381 SWLYEPAHYQ

-437 FNSAQTNWVLKGKSL
+437 FSGAQTNWVLKGKSL

-475 ENIVAGYNQQVGG
+475 QNIVDGYNQQVGG

>member
-1 MAGDL
+1 MI
-6 TRQGDTAGRGRA
+6 
-18 PGKRNPLHNAPVQ
+18 N
-31 PRLAPCFFCYDEKGS
+31 
-46 NMTSVGVRR
+46 VGARR

-61 GGIRRLVP
+61 GGMGRLAS
-69 LAAVATA
+69 LAAVTTA
-76 GALLLSACGGSGSDS
+76 GALLLSACGGGSDS
-91 GGNSKSLTF
+91 GGTSKSLTF

-117 QYKKETGVD
+117 QYKKETGVA
-126 VKLVNIPYDGYAP
+126 VKLVNIPYDGYTT
-139 KLRNAAQANSLP
+139 KLHNAAQANSLP
-151 DVATVPALDPIWS
+151 DVAAVPALDPIWS
-164 NKLIDLSDI
+164 NKLLDLSDI
-173 ANNKSNKINANF
+173 ANNKANKINANF

-191 GKVLAIPS
+191 GKVLSIPS

-206 FINKTLF
+206 FINKSLF
-213 EKAGVAV
+213 EKAGVDY
-220 PTSPQDTW
+220 PTSPSKTW
-228 TWTDFIKAADEVREK
+228 TWDEFIKAANEVREK
-243 TKAKYSLTFDQSPS
+243 TDAKYSLTFDQSPS

-270 VHADSSGKF
+270 VHADDSGKF

-285 KKAVDYFVGLNDDKT
+285 KKAVNTFVGWNDDKT

-328 WQVPAFAESIKKFE
+328 WQVPAFADSIKKFE

-368 NNADAATAATKFL
+368 NNADAAKAATKFL
-381 TWLYEPAHYQ
+381 SWLYEPAHYK

-404 GLNPKYPFK
+404 GLNPTYPFK
-413 SEAAQAAFKLYNESI
+413 SEAAQAAFKLYNEEI

-437 FNSAQTNWVLKGKSL
+437 FNGAQTNWVLKGKSL

-475 ENIVAGYNQQVGG
+475 QNIVDGYNQQVGG